1 MIDLSL
7 TPNSVVLAKNDQNKV
22 IQLPSGTVSVKN
34 YKTLFKT
41 GRNYNETVLNV
52 MFNMNAHPIHQAGI
66 STRGG
71 AKDPNGSTAKSNRTI
86 LIIGIIIVV
95 LSQVLK

>member
-71 AKDPNGSTAKSNRTI
+71 AKDPNGSTHENRQKMI
-86 LIIGIIIVV
+86 LCRNRM
-95 LSQVLK
+95 